1 MLDALLRIG
10 RTALPRGAR
19 QRLRRAMFDWLEL
32 TWTTSSG
39 IGLRVANYNEW
50 VIYNEIFVDAEYNA
64 AIAAA
69 VAGRAAGRPLRLLDL
84 GANTGFFTLRVF
96 DRLRAAGLSDTDCTA
111 TLVEANPRSLPP
123 ILRARVHDDNP
134 LIDRADIVAGAA
146 GEPRRR
152 RHPVSVVRVTRR
164 QLGDPSRR
172 SATGVT
178 VPYVDLERLAGNG
191 PIDLLKCDVE
201 GAELTVI
208 ERYPQLLQRTRVAV
222 FELHHD
228 SRARRGLPRRP
239 ARRRPRARNR
249 PARPRRPLAAHVHV
263 RNQQTRN
270 QDQES
275 AGRSPQIPDR
285 R

>member
-10 RTALPRGAR
+10 RAALPRGAR

-50 VIYNEIFVDAEYNA
+50 IIYNEIFADAEYDA

-69 VAGRAAGRPLRLLDL
+69 IADREAGRAMRLIDL

-96 DRLRAAGLSDTDCTA
+96 DRLRAAGWSDMDCTA
-111 TLVEANPRSLPP
+111 TLVEANPMLLP

-134 LIDRADIVAGAA
+134 LVDRADIVAGAA
-146 GEPRRR
+146 GEPEGTVTLYPSFESPGDSSVMRRA
-152 RHPVSVVRVTRR
+152 
-164 QLGDPSRR
+164 

-178 VPYVDLERLAGNG
+178 VRFVDLERLAGTG
-191 PIDLLKCDVE
+191 PIDLLKCDIE

-208 ERYPQLLQRTRVAV
+208 EHYPQLLQRTRIAV

-228 SRARRGLPRRP
+228 LVSVDRCRDGLRAAGLSHETVLRDRGGHSLRMY
-239 ARRRPRARNR
+239 
-249 PARPRRPLAAHVHV
+249 V
-263 RNQQTRN
+263 RT
-270 QDQES
+270 
-275 AGRSPQIPDR
+275 
-285 R
+285 

>member
-10 RTALPRGAR
+10 RAALPRGAR
-19 QRLRRAMFDWLEL
+19 QRLRRVMFDWLEL

-50 VIYNEIFVDAEYNA
+50 IIYNEIFVDAEYDA

-69 VAGRAAGRPLRLLDL
+69 IAGRASGRPLRLLDL

-96 DRLRAAGLSDTDCTA
+96 DRLRAAGLSDADCTA
-111 TLVEANPRSLPP
+111 TLVEANPDLIPV
-123 ILRARVHDDNP
+123 LRARVHDDNP
-134 LIDRADIVAGAA
+134 FVDRADIVAGAV
-146 GEPRRR
+146 GEPTGTVIFYPAFESPGDSSVIRRTDT
-152 RHPVSVVRVTRR
+152 S
-164 QLGDPSRR
+164 
-172 SATGVT
+172 GVT
-178 VPYVDLERLAGNG
+178 VRSVDLMRLAGDG

-228 SRARRGLPRRP
+228 LVSVERCRDGLRAAGLAHQTVLRDRGGHSLRMFTSGIS
-239 ARRRPRARNR
+239 NQESGI
-249 PARPRRPLAAHVHV
+249 
-263 RNQQTRN
+263 RNQQ
-270 QDQES
+270 DS
-275 AGRSPQIPDR
+275 VP
-285 R
+285 